1 MPQSGV
7 MEVNMLAP
15 IKWMEKYVDIDI
27 DAKELADKITL
38 TGSHVDSIIDI
49 DKDITHVVTGK
60 ILEIERHPDAD
71 KLVVTKV
78 DIGNE
83 IVQIVTG
90 ATNISL
96 GDIVPV
102 SLVGAHLPTGLNI
115 KLSKL
120 RGIESQGMMCS
131 YEELGFEDKVTPK
144 GGNDGIMILEE
155 NTPIGKD
162 IKEVLSIN
170 GKVLDIEI
178 TYNRPDCLNITGM
191 AREVAAT
198 LDKDFRFPE
207 VKIQNEVDDIK
218 DYFDEVSI
226 DAADLCERFYIRV
239 IKDVKIGKSPMW
251 MQRAL
256 MDAGMRP
263 INNIVDVTNYVM
275 LELGQPL
282 HAYDLNKFKGKKII
296 ARRAKD
302 GEIVTTLDRVERK
315 LDNNVLVI
323 ADSEKPVGLAGVMGG
338 YDTEIGEDT
347 TLMLLESATFNT
359 KSIRDTSRKY
369 GLRSEASARNEKV
382 LHYKN
387 AEIASNRA
395 CQLIEMI
402 GAGTVVKGYI
412 NAGKSDYVP
421 KTVTLRPHRAEE
433 LLGVKISVDDML
445 KSLNKLEVKST
456 FDGEKIVSEI
466 PYFRCDIEQ
475 EVDLIEE
482 IGRIYGFENI
492 EAQPTISTL
501 EKGRKSEKRQTED
514 YIRNIM
520 VSMGLVEIMTYSF
533 ISPKS
538 LDNICVNEDSYIK
551 KYIRLL
557 NPLGEDFSVMRTT
570 LMTNMLDAMSRN
582 NNRGINE
589 VKFFEVGNTFF
600 PKQLPVTELPEERS
614 KLCIGMYGEYDFFNL
629 KGIIEQ
635 MLNRFGIGL
644 KVKAVENNPI
654 FHSGICAGVYFDDEE
669 VGVFGEL
676 HPQVLDNYD
685 INKKVLMA
693 EIDVDKIV
701 EHKNMI
707 KALPKYPAMQRDIAV
722 KVKDEVLVGDMEDI
736 IKGINPHII
745 EDVKLFDVYKGSH
758 IEKGYKSTAFSI
770 TYRNK
775 DRTLKDKE
783 VDKIH
788 NMILEKLKE
797 NFDAV
802 LR

>member
-1 MPQSGV
+1 
-7 MEVNMLAP
+7 MLAP

-49 DKDITHVVTGK
+49 DKDISLVVTGK
-60 ILEIERHPDAD
+60 ILDIQGHPDAD

-78 DIGNE
+78 DIGTE
-83 IVQIVTG
+83 TVQIVTG
-90 ATNISL
+90 ANNINV

-102 SLVGAHLPTGLNI
+102 SLVGAHLPTGVNI

-131 YEELGFEDKVTPK
+131 YEELGFEDKVVPK
-144 GGNDGIMILEE
+144 GGNDGIMILEPE
-155 NTPIGKD
+155 TPLGKD

-198 LDKDFRFPE
+198 LNKEFRFPE
-207 VKIQNEVDDIK
+207 IKIQNEADDIK

-226 DAADLCERFYIRV
+226 EDSDLCERFYVRV
-239 IKDVKIGKSPMW
+239 IKDVKIGKSPLW

-282 HAYDLNKFKGKKII
+282 HAYDLNKFKGKKIA
-296 ARRAKD
+296 ARRAKT
-302 GEIVTTLDRVERK
+302 GEVLTTLDMVQRK
-315 LDNNVLVI
+315 LDSNVLVI

-338 YDTEIGEDT
+338 YDTEIGEET
-347 TLMLLESATFNT
+347 TLMLLEAATFNT
-359 KSIRDTSRKY
+359 KSIRDTSRKF

-382 LHYKN
+382 LHYEN

-412 NAGKSDYVP
+412 NAGKSEFVP
-421 KTVTLRPHRAEE
+421 KKVTLRPHRSDE
-433 LLGVKISVDDML
+433 LLGVKISVEDML
-445 KSLNKLEVKST
+445 ASLNKLEIKSS

-475 EVDLIEE
+475 EADLIEE
-482 IGRIYGFENI
+482 IGRMYGFENI
-492 EAQPTISTL
+492 EGKPIVSTL
-501 EKGRKSEKRQTED
+501 EKGGKSEKRQTED
-514 YIRNIM
+514 YIKNIM
-520 VSMGLVEIMTYSF
+520 VSMGLSEIMTYSF

-538 LDNICVNEDSYIK
+538 LDNICASEESDIK

-570 LMTNMLDAMSRN
+570 LMSNMLDVMSRN

-589 VKFFEVGNTFF
+589 VKFFEIGNTFF
-600 PKQLPVTELPEERS
+600 PKELPVAQLPDERS
-614 KLCIGMYGEYDFFNL
+614 KLCIGMYGNYDFFNL

-635 MLNRFGIGL
+635 MLERFGIEL
-644 KVKAVENNPI
+644 KLKAIEGNPT
-654 FHSGICAGVYFDDEE
+654 FHSGICAGIYIEDELI
-669 VGVFGEL
+669 GVFGEL
-676 HPQVLDNYD
+676 HPQVLENYD
-685 INKKVLMA
+685 INKKVLLA
-693 EIDVDKIV
+693 EIEVDKIV
-701 EHKNMI
+701 EYKNMVRKY
-707 KALPKYPAMQRDIAV
+707 KALPKYPAIQRDIAV
-722 KVKDEVLVGDMEDI
+722 KVKDEVLVGDMEAV
-736 IKGINPHII
+736 IKAVNPHII
-745 EDVKLFDVYKGSH
+745 ENVSLFDVYRGSH
-758 IEKGYKSTAFSI
+758 IECGYKSTAFSI

-788 NMILEKLKE
+788 NMVLEKLKE

>member
-1 MPQSGV
+1 
-7 MEVNMLAP
+7 MLAP
-15 IKWMEKYVDIDI
+15 IKWLEKYVDIDV
-27 DAKELADKITL
+27 DAKTLADKITL

-49 DKDITHVVTGK
+49 DKDITKVVTGK
-60 ILEIERHPDAD
+60 ILEIEQHPDAD

-78 DIGNE
+78 DIGTE

-90 ATNISL
+90 AKNIRV
-96 GDIVPV
+96 GNIVPV

-131 YEELGFEDKVTPK
+131 YEELGFDDKVTPK

-155 NTPIGKD
+155 STPIGKD
-162 IKEVLSIN
+162 IKEILAIE

-178 TYNRPDCLNITGM
+178 TYNRPDCLNVTGI
-191 AREVAAT
+191 AREAAVT
-198 LDKDFRFPE
+198 LNKEFRFPE
-207 VKIQNEVDDIK
+207 IKIQNEVDDIK
-218 DYFDEVSI
+218 NYFDEVSI
-226 DAADLCERFYIRV
+226 EAADLCERFYVRV

-296 ARRAKD
+296 ARRAKN
-302 GEIVTTLDRVERK
+302 GEMLTTLDKTERK
-315 LDNNVLVI
+315 LDDKVLVI
-323 ADSEKPVGLAGVMGG
+323 ANSQEPVGIAGVMGG

-347 TLMLLESATFNT
+347 ALMLLESATFST
-359 KSIRDTSRKY
+359 KSIRETSRKY
-369 GLRSEASARNEKV
+369 GLRSEASSRNEKV

-402 GAGTVVKGYI
+402 GAGTVVKGYL
-412 NAGKSDYVP
+412 NAGKSDFIP

-433 LLGVKISVDDML
+433 LLGIKMPVEDML
-445 KSLNKLEVKST
+445 AILNKLEIKSS
-456 FDGEKIVSEI
+456 FENGLIVSEV

-492 EAQPTISTL
+492 EAVPVISTL
-501 EKGRKSEKRQTED
+501 TKGKKSNKRQTED
-514 YIRNIM
+514 EVRGIM
-520 VSMGLVEIMTYSF
+520 VSMGLMEIMTYSF

-538 LDNICVNEDSYIK
+538 LDKTCSNEESYMMNYIK
-551 KYIRLL
+551 LL

-570 LMTNMLDAMSRN
+570 LITNMLDAISRN
-582 NNRGINE
+582 NNRGNYDL
-589 VKFFEVGNTFF
+589 KFFEVGNTFV
-600 PKQLPVTELPEERS
+600 PKALPVTELPEERS
-614 KLCIGMYGEYDFFNL
+614 KLCIGMYGDYNFFNV

-635 MLNRFGIGL
+635 MLNHFGIEL
-644 KVKAVENNPI
+644 KVKAIHDNPI
-654 FHSGICAGVYFDDEE
+654 FHSGICAGVFINEE
-669 VGVFGEL
+669 QIGIFGEL
-676 HPQVLDNYD
+676 HPQVVENYD
-685 INKKVLMA
+685 IDKKVFIA

-701 EHKNMI
+701 DNKNMTR
-707 KALPKYPAMQRDIAV
+707 KYEQLPKYPSMQRDIAV
-722 KVKDEVLVGDMEDI
+722 IVKDEVLVGDMI
-736 IKGINPHII
+736 AVIKAVNPHVI
-745 EDVKLFDVYKGSH
+745 ESVELFDVYKGTH
-758 IEKGYKSTAFSI
+758 ITQGYKSTAFSI
-770 TYRNK
+770 IYRHR
-775 DRTLKDKE
+775 DRTLKDKD
-783 VDKIH
+783 VDKLHDIV
-788 NMILEKLKE
+788 LRKLIE
-797 NFDAV
+797 NFEAE
-802 LR
+802 LRQ

>member
-1 MPQSGV
+1 
-7 MEVNMLAP
+7 MLAP

-49 DKDITHVVTGK
+49 DKDISLVVTGK
-60 ILEIERHPDAD
+60 ILDIQGHPDAD

-78 DIGNE
+78 DIGTE
-83 IVQIVTG
+83 TVQIVTG
-90 ATNISL
+90 ANNINV

-102 SLVGAHLPTGLNI
+102 SLVGAHLPTGVNI

-131 YEELGFEDKVTPK
+131 YEELGFEDKVVPK
-144 GGNDGIMILEE
+144 GGNDGIMILEPG
-155 NTPIGKD
+155 TPLGKD
-162 IKEVLSIN
+162 IKEVLGIN

-198 LDKDFRFPE
+198 LNKEFRFPE
-207 VKIQNEVDDIK
+207 ITIQNEVDDIK
-218 DYFDEVSI
+218 DYFNEVSI
-226 DAADLCERFYIRV
+226 EDSDLCERFYVRV
-239 IKDVKIGKSPMW
+239 IKDVKIGKSPLW

-282 HAYDLNKFKGKKII
+282 HAYDLNKFKGKKIV
-296 ARRAKD
+296 ARRAKA
-302 GEIVTTLDRVERK
+302 GETLTTLDMAERK
-315 LDNNVLVI
+315 LDSNVLVI

-338 YDTEIGEDT
+338 YDTEIGEET
-347 TLMLLESATFNT
+347 TLMLLEAATFNT
-359 KSIRDTSRKY
+359 KSIRDTSRKF

-402 GAGTVVKGYI
+402 GAGTVVKGFI
-412 NAGKSDYVP
+412 NAGKSEFVP
-421 KTVTLRPHRAEE
+421 KKVTLRPHRSDE
-433 LLGVKISVDDML
+433 LLGVKISVEDVL
-445 KSLNKLEVKST
+445 ASLNKLEIKSS

-475 EVDLIEE
+475 EADLIEE
-482 IGRIYGFENI
+482 IGRMYGFENI
-492 EAQPTISTL
+492 EGKPIVSTL
-501 EKGRKSEKRQTED
+501 EKGGKSEKRQTED
-514 YIRNIM
+514 YIKNIM
-520 VSMGLVEIMTYSF
+520 VSMGLSEIMTYSF

-538 LDNICVNEDSYIK
+538 LDNICASEESDIK

-570 LMTNMLDAMSRN
+570 LMSNMLDVMSRN

-589 VKFFEVGNTFF
+589 VKFFEIGNTFF
-600 PKQLPVTELPEERS
+600 PKELPVAQLPDERS
-614 KLCIGMYGEYDFFNL
+614 KLCIGMYGNYDFFNL

-635 MLNRFGIGL
+635 MLERFGIEL
-644 KVKAVENNPI
+644 KLKAIEDNPT
-654 FHSGICAGVYFDDEE
+654 FHSGICAGIYIEDELI
-669 VGVFGEL
+669 GVFGEL
-676 HPQVLDNYD
+676 HPQVLENYD
-685 INKKVLMA
+685 INKKVLLA
-693 EIDVDKIV
+693 EIEVDKIV
-701 EHKNMI
+701 GYKNMARKY
-707 KALPKYPAMQRDIAV
+707 KALPKYPAIQRDIAV
-722 KVKDEVLVGDMEDI
+722 KVKDEVLVGDMEAV
-736 IKGINPHII
+736 IKAVNPHII
-745 EDVKLFDVYKGSH
+745 ENVSLFDVYRGSH
-758 IEKGYKSTAFSI
+758 IECGYKSTAFSI

-788 NMILEKLKE
+788 NMVLEKLKE

>member
-1 MPQSGV
+1 
-7 MEVNMLAP
+7 MLAP
-15 IKWMEKYVDIDI
+15 IKWLEKYVDIDV
-27 DAKELADKITL
+27 DAKTLADKITL

-60 ILEIERHPDAD
+60 ILEIQQHPDAD

-78 DIGNE
+78 DVGTE

-90 ATNISL
+90 AKNIKV

-102 SLVGAHLPTGLNI
+102 SLVGAHLPNGLNI

-162 IKEVLSIN
+162 IKEILSIE

-178 TYNRPDCLNITGM
+178 TYNRPDCLNVTGI
-191 AREVAAT
+191 AREVAVT
-198 LDKDFRFPE
+198 LNKEFRFPE
-207 VKIQNEVDDIK
+207 IKIQNEVDDIK
-218 DYFDEVSI
+218 NYFDEVSI
-226 DAADLCERFYIRV
+226 EATELCERFYVRV

-282 HAYDLNKFKGKKII
+282 HAYDLNKFNGKMII
-296 ARRAKD
+296 ARRAKN
-302 GEIVTTLDRVERK
+302 GEMLTTLDKVERK
-315 LDNNVLVI
+315 LDDKVLVI
-323 ADSEKPVGLAGVMGG
+323 ADSEKPVGIAGVMGG
-338 YDTEIGEDT
+338 YDTEISDDT

-359 KSIRDTSRKY
+359 KSIRETSRKY
-369 GLRSEASARNEKV
+369 GLRSEASSRNEKV

-387 AEIASNRA
+387 AEIANNRA

-402 GAGTVVKGYI
+402 GAGTVVKGYL
-412 NAGKSDYVP
+412 NAGKSDFVP
-421 KTVTLRPHRAEE
+421 KIVTLRPHRAEE
-433 LLGVKISVDDML
+433 LLGIKMPVDDML
-445 KSLNKLEVKST
+445 NILNKLEIKSS
-456 FDGEKIVSEI
+456 FENGLIVSEV

-475 EVDLIEE
+475 EADLIEE

-492 EAQPTISTL
+492 EAVPVVSTL
-501 EKGRKSEKRQTED
+501 TKGKKSEKRQTED
-514 YIRNIM
+514 VIRNIM
-520 VSMGLVEIMTYSF
+520 VSMGLMEIMTYSF

-538 LDNICVNEDSYIK
+538 LDNICSSEESYMK
-551 KYIRLL
+551 KYIKLL

-582 NNRGINE
+582 NNRGINDL
-589 VKFFEVGNTFF
+589 KFFEVGNTFV
-600 PKQLPVTELPEERS
+600 PRDLPVTELPDERS
-614 KLCIGMYGEYDFFNL
+614 KLCIGMYGDYSFFNL

-635 MLNRFGIGL
+635 MLNRFGIEL
-644 KVKAVENNPI
+644 KVKAIQDNPT
-654 FHSGICAGVYFDDEE
+654 FHSGICAGVYLADEQI
-669 VGVFGEL
+669 GIFGEL
-676 HPQVLDNYD
+676 HPQVLENYD
-685 INKKVLMA
+685 IDKKVLMA

-701 EHKNMI
+701 ENKNMI
-707 KALPKYPAMQRDIAV
+707 RKYEVLPKYPAMQRDIAV
-722 KVKDEVLVGDMEDI
+722 IVKDEVLVGDMMDV
-736 IKGINPHII
+736 IKAVNPHMI
-745 EDVKLFDVYKGSH
+745 ESVELFDVYKGSH
-758 IEKGYKSTAFSI
+758 ITQGYKSTAFSI
-770 TYRNK
+770 IYRHK
-775 DRTLKDKE
+775 DRTLKDKD
-783 VDKIH
+783 VDKLQDIVLKK
-788 NMILEKLKE
+788 LEE
-797 NFDAV
+797 NFEAV
-802 LR
+802 LRQ

>member
-1 MPQSGV
+1 
-7 MEVNMLAP
+7 MLAP

-49 DKDITHVVTGK
+49 DKDISLVVTGK
-60 ILEIERHPDAD
+60 ILDIQGHPDAD

-78 DIGNE
+78 DIGTE
-83 IVQIVTG
+83 TVQIVTG
-90 ATNISL
+90 ANNINV

-102 SLVGAHLPTGLNI
+102 SLVGAHLPTGVNI

-131 YEELGFEDKVTPK
+131 YEELGFEDKVVPK
-144 GGNDGIMILEE
+144 GGNDGIMILEPG
-155 NTPIGKD
+155 TPLGKD
-162 IKEVLSIN
+162 IKEVLGIN

-198 LDKDFRFPE
+198 LNKEFRFPE
-207 VKIQNEVDDIK
+207 ITIQNEVDDIK
-218 DYFDEVSI
+218 DYFNEVSI
-226 DAADLCERFYIRV
+226 EDSDLCERFYVRV
-239 IKDVKIGKSPMW
+239 IKDVKIGKSPLW

-282 HAYDLNKFKGKKII
+282 HAYDLNKFKGKKIV
-296 ARRAKD
+296 ARRAKA
-302 GEIVTTLDRVERK
+302 GETLTTLDMAERK
-315 LDNNVLVI
+315 LDSNVLVI

-338 YDTEIGEDT
+338 YDTEIGEET
-347 TLMLLESATFNT
+347 TLMLLEAATFNT
-359 KSIRDTSRKY
+359 KSIRDTSRKF

-402 GAGTVVKGYI
+402 GAGTVVKGFI
-412 NAGKSDYVP
+412 NAGKSEFVP
-421 KTVTLRPHRAEE
+421 KKVTLRPHRSDE
-433 LLGVKISVDDML
+433 LLGVKISVEDVL
-445 KSLNKLEVKST
+445 ASLNKLEIKSS

-475 EVDLIEE
+475 EADLIEE
-482 IGRIYGFENI
+482 IGRMYGFENI
-492 EAQPTISTL
+492 EGKPIVSTL
-501 EKGRKSEKRQTED
+501 EKGGKSEKRQTED
-514 YIRNIM
+514 YIKNIM
-520 VSMGLVEIMTYSF
+520 VSMGLSEIMTYSF

-538 LDNICVNEDSYIK
+538 LDNICASEESDIK

-570 LMTNMLDAMSRN
+570 LMSNMLDVMSRN

-589 VKFFEVGNTFF
+589 VKFFEIGNTFF
-600 PKQLPVTELPEERS
+600 PKELPVAQLPDERS
-614 KLCIGMYGEYDFFNL
+614 KLCIGMYGNYDFFNL

-635 MLNRFGIGL
+635 MLERFGIEL
-644 KVKAVENNPI
+644 KLKAIEDNTT
-654 FHSGICAGVYFDDEE
+654 FHSGICAGIYIEDELI
-669 VGVFGEL
+669 GVFGEL
-676 HPQVLDNYD
+676 HPQVLENYD
-685 INKKVLMA
+685 INKKVLLA
-693 EIDVDKIV
+693 EIEVDKIV
-701 EHKNMI
+701 GYKNMARKY
-707 KALPKYPAMQRDIAV
+707 KALPKYPAIQRDIAV
-722 KVKDEVLVGDMEDI
+722 KVKDEVLVGDMEAV
-736 IKGINPHII
+736 IKAVNPHII
-745 EDVKLFDVYKGSH
+745 ENVSLFDVYKGSH
-758 IEKGYKSTAFSI
+758 IECGYKSTAFSI

-788 NMILEKLKE
+788 NMVLENLKE

>member
-1 MPQSGV
+1 
-7 MEVNMLAP
+7 MLAP
-15 IKWMEKYVDIDI
+15 IKWLEKYVDIDV
-27 DAKELADKITL
+27 DAKILADKITL

-60 ILEIERHPDAD
+60 ILEIQQHPDAD

-78 DIGNE
+78 DVGTE

-90 ATNISL
+90 AKNIRV

-102 SLVGAHLPTGLNI
+102 SLVGAHLPNGLNI

-162 IKEVLSIN
+162 IKEVLFIE

-178 TYNRPDCLNITGM
+178 TYNRPDCLNVTGI
-191 AREVAAT
+191 AREVAVT
-198 LDKDFRFPE
+198 LNKEFRFPE
-207 VKIQNEVDDIK
+207 IKIQNEVDDIK
-218 DYFDEVSI
+218 NYFDEVSI
-226 DAADLCERFYIRV
+226 EATELCERFYVRV

-282 HAYDLNKFKGKKII
+282 HAYDLNKFNGKKII
-296 ARRAKD
+296 ARRAKN
-302 GEIVTTLDRVERK
+302 GEILTTLDKAERK
-315 LDNNVLVI
+315 LDDKVLVI
-323 ADSEKPVGLAGVMGG
+323 ADSEKPVGIAGVMGG
-338 YDTEIGEDT
+338 YDTEIGDDT

-359 KSIRDTSRKY
+359 KSIRETSRKY
-369 GLRSEASARNEKV
+369 GLRSEASSRNEKV

-387 AEIASNRA
+387 AEIANNRA

-402 GAGTVVKGYI
+402 GAGTVVKGYL
-412 NAGKSDYVP
+412 NAGKSDFVP

-433 LLGVKISVDDML
+433 LLGIKMPVDEML
-445 KSLNKLEVKST
+445 TILNKLEIKSS
-456 FDGEKIVSEI
+456 FENGLIVSEV

-475 EVDLIEE
+475 EADLIEE

-492 EAQPTISTL
+492 EAVPVVSTL
-501 EKGRKSEKRQTED
+501 TKGKKSEKRQTED
-514 YIRNIM
+514 AIRNIM
-520 VSMGLVEIMTYSF
+520 VSMGLMEIMTYSF

-538 LDNICVNEDSYIK
+538 LDNICSSEESYMK
-551 KYIRLL
+551 KYIKLL

-582 NNRGINE
+582 NNRGINDL
-589 VKFFEVGNTFF
+589 KFFEVGNTFV
-600 PKQLPVTELPEERS
+600 PRDLPVTELPNERS
-614 KLCIGMYGEYDFFNL
+614 KLCIGMYGDYSFFNL

-635 MLNRFGIGL
+635 MLNRFGIEL
-644 KVKAVENNPI
+644 KVKAIQDNPT
-654 FHSGICAGVYFDDEE
+654 FHSGICAGVYLADEQI
-669 VGVFGEL
+669 GIFGEL
-676 HPQVLDNYD
+676 HPQVLENYD
-685 INKKVLMA
+685 IDKKVLMA

-701 EHKNMI
+701 ENKNMI
-707 KALPKYPAMQRDIAV
+707 RKYEVLPKYPAMQRDIAV
-722 KVKDEVLVGDMEDI
+722 IVKDEVLVGDMMDV
-736 IKGINPHII
+736 IKAVNPHMI
-745 EDVKLFDVYKGSH
+745 ESVELFDVYKGSH
-758 IEKGYKSTAFSI
+758 ITQGYKSTAFSI
-770 TYRNK
+770 IYRHK
-775 DRTLKDKE
+775 DRTLKDKD
-783 VDKIH
+783 VDKLQDIVLKK
-788 NMILEKLKE
+788 LEE
-797 NFDAV
+797 NFEAV
-802 LR
+802 LRQ

>member
-1 MPQSGV
+1 
-7 MEVNMLAP
+7 MLAP
-15 IKWMEKYVDIDI
+15 IKWLEKYVDIDV
-27 DAKELADKITL
+27 DAKDLADKITL

-49 DKDITHVVTGK
+49 DKDITNVVTGK
-60 ILEIERHPDAD
+60 ILEIQQHPDAD

-78 DIGNE
+78 DIATE

-90 ATNISL
+90 AKNIRV

-102 SLVGAHLPTGLNI
+102 SLVGAHLPTGINI

-131 YEELGFEDKVTPK
+131 YEELGFDDKVTPK

-155 NTPIGKD
+155 STPIGKD
-162 IKEVLSIN
+162 IKEILAIN

-178 TYNRPDCLNITGM
+178 TYNRPDCLNVTGM
-191 AREVAAT
+191 AREVAVT
-198 LDKDFRFPE
+198 LNKEFRFPE
-207 VKIQNEVDDIK
+207 IKIQNEVDDIK
-218 DYFDEVSI
+218 NYFEEVSI
-226 DAADLCERFYIRV
+226 EATDICERFYVRV

-275 LELGQPL
+275 LELGQPM
-282 HAYDLNKFKGKKII
+282 HAYDLNKFKGKKIV

-302 GEIVTTLDRVERK
+302 GEVLTTLDKVERK
-315 LDNNVLVI
+315 LDNSVLVI
-323 ADSEKPVGLAGVMGG
+323 ADSQNPVGLAGVMGG
-338 YDTEIGEDT
+338 YDTEIGDDT
-347 TLMLLESATFNT
+347 TIILLETATFNT
-359 KSIRDTSRKY
+359 KSIRETSRKF

-387 AEIASNRA
+387 AEIANNRA

-412 NAGKSDYVP
+412 NAGKSDFTP

-433 LLGVKISVDDML
+433 LLGIKMPVENML
-445 KSLNKLEVKST
+445 AILNKLEIKSR
-456 FDGEKIVSEI
+456 FDEGLIVSEV

-482 IGRIYGFENI
+482 VGRIYGFENI
-492 EAQPTISTL
+492 ESIPAVSALT
-501 EKGRKSEKRQTED
+501 KGRKSEKRQTED

-520 VSMGLVEIMTYSF
+520 VSMGLMEIMTYSF

-538 LDNICVNEDSYIK
+538 LDNICASEDSYIK
-551 KYIRLL
+551 KYIKLL

-582 NNRGINE
+582 NNRGIND
-589 VKFFEVGNTFF
+589 VKFFEVGNTFI
-600 PKQLPVTELPEERS
+600 PKDLTVTELPDERS
-614 KLCIGMYGEYDFFNL
+614 KLCIGMYGSYDFFNL

-635 MLNRFGIGL
+635 MLNRFGIELNL
-644 KVKAVENNPI
+644 KVVEDNPT
-654 FHSGICAGVYFDDEE
+654 FHSGICAGIYLEDEQI
-669 VGVFGEL
+669 GVFGEL
-676 HPQVLDNYD
+676 HPQVVENYD
-685 INKKVLMA
+685 IDKKVLMA

-707 KALPKYPAMQRDIAV
+707 RKYTALPKYPAMQRDIAV
-722 KVKDEVLVGDMEDI
+722 IVKDEVLIGNMMNV
-736 IKGINPHII
+736 IKAVNPHMI
-745 EDVKLFDVYKGSH
+745 ESVELFDIYRGTH
-758 IEKGYKSTAFSI
+758 ITKGYKSTAFSI
-770 TYRNK
+770 TYRHK
-775 DRTLKDKE
+775 DRTLKDKD
-783 VDKIH
+783 VDKLHDIVLRK
-788 NMILEKLKE
+788 LEE
-797 NFDAV
+797 NFEAV